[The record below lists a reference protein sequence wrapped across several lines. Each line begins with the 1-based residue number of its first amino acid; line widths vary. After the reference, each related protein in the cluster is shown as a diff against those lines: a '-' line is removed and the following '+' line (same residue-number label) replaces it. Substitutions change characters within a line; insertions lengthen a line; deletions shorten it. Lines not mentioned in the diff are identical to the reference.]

1 MNDLNIRIHAAGVI
15 GEGREGVFESGC
27 VKEQEIMDNYLLFLF
42 LIPILLN
49 FTMVYSMYSVYKE

>member
-27 VKEQEIMDNYLLFLF
+27 VKELEKMNNYLLFLF
-42 LIPILLN
+42 LRPILLN